1 MAYLTEHYNVCL
13 KEDSIPKTN
22 ARYTAENSL
31 IGAMAQLIVVAMTY
45 FYVADKE
52 DVEWRQSLKEMNKDD
67 LFFYRLLCHFHGGKP
82 VRARPP
88 LHDFVV

>member
-1 MAYLTEHYNVCL
+1 MNDFLKEKERKNSGIPNSSKKWNRQTLQNYVAYLTEHFNVCL

-31 IGAMAQLIVVAMTY
+31 IGAMGQLIVVAMTH

-52 DVEWRQSLKEMNKDD
+52 DVE
-67 LFFYRLLCHFHGGKP
+67 
-82 VRARPP
+82 
-88 LHDFVV
+88 